1 MEENIQ
7 HLIQQ
12 KATFGM
18 INGIQ
23 IQAIDM
29 VEISKETEENIQSHL
44 NSNLMTAISKA
55 RKEKENQTAIV
66 ANGLVAA
73 AGRTILATGEREVI
87 QGLEVTGQVLI
98 WILLKVMKMIS
109 GMTWMIS
116 VVLAVNSD
124 VVVSELVEGEN
135 QWE

>member
-1 MEENIQ
+1 M
-7 HLIQQ
+7 
-12 KATFGM
+12 F
-18 INGIQ
+18 
-23 IQAIDM
+23 
-29 VEISKETEENIQSHL
+29 V
-44 NSNLMTAISKA
+44 
-55 RKEKENQTAIV
+55 R
-66 ANGLVAA
+66 
-73 AGRTILATGEREVI
+73 EREVI

>member
-1 MEENIQ
+1 
-7 HLIQQ
+7 
-12 KATFGM
+12 
-18 INGIQ
+18 
-23 IQAIDM
+23 M